1 MDLDPEKEQQIKVL
15 VEYQTSKR
23 CVTAQCLRD
32 LPSCITAALKSSFG
46 LDVTLK
52 VLPITQVG
60 EVAVDVNGSHLMQ
73 RWSEEWKSFV
83 DVVSLVEVA
92 NGDRINII
100 PIPSVSPVD

>member
-1 MDLDPEKEQQIKVL
+1 MHHCCTQEL
-15 VEYQTSKR
+15 
-23 CVTAQCLRD
+23 
-32 LPSCITAALKSSFG
+32 FW
-46 LDVTLK
+46 TLK

-60 EVAVDVNGSHLMQ
+60 EVAVDVDVNGSHLMQ